1 VVDELD
7 DVTLLFTDM
16 VGFTQFSNNVKDPRE
31 VVKLLS
37 ELFTRFDQLCV
48 KNKVYKVHTI
58 GDCYVIMGYTGHIP
72 QGLRTS

>member
-1 VVDELD
+1 MVK
-7 DVTLLFTDM
+7 FTN
-16 VGFTQFSNNVKDPRE
+16 FSNNVKNPNE

-48 KNKVYKVHTI
+48 DKGVYKVHTI

-72 QGLRTS
+72 